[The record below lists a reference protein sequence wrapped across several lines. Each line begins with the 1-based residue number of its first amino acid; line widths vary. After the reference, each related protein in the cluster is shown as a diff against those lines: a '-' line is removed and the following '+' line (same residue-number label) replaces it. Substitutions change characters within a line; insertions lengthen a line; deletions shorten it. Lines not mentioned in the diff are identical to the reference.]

1 MKEIH
6 AELVLKIVDIFCKS
20 EGPNFLY
27 GNPQIRLSKVW
38 RPTVYCH
45 MKFRPSVFSSNSLV

>member
-20 EGPNFLY
+20 EGPNFFIWQPT
-27 GNPQIRLSKVW
+27 NP
-38 RPTVYCH
+38 T
-45 MKFRPSVFSSNSLV
+45 